1 MSTPNIKSLSNL
13 NLSQRCILDRWIFKP
28 TYGIFYFKLILT
40 LFLILITVP
49 TATAQ
54 LAKPDLSFETYGI
67 VSSSG
72 NTPFWLQSNRH
83 GMFSTEGTQFLA
95 RFQAHGA
102 EQFGGRDG
110 NRFTLR
116 YGADFISR
124 PGEQS
129 TASFNQGYLRL
140 DGWGLFLQAGRFHNT
155 SPIHD
160 EELGMGSLGVS
171 GNATPIPQ
179 IRAGLTDWTSLPF
192 TRDFIQIKG
201 HMAHG
206 WLGSERYVSDVLY
219 HEKVGH
225 ARFGGDFPLNLYGG
239 IAQYVLWGGT
249 EPNGTQRPNT
259 FTDFL
264 RVAIAISG
272 GEGAPGEDRVYV
284 IGNQLGA
291 WDFGFFLE
299 LDAFNMKVYRQ
310 FPLETK
316 DNLKFK
322 SPQDALTGITIEPA
336 SKLNL
341 PVRKLTYEF
350 LYTKYQDG
358 PRRPNTGGDLTR
370 DLFRGNENYYNH
382 GSYRTGWVYN
392 NFTIGNPLF
401 IPSSDPNIGVF
412 NNRIVGHHL
421 GVSFSL
427 PGDISLSTKGT
438 FSRNYGKRWDNRI
451 PEDTEK
457 APLFDPSI
465 DQWSLFTG
473 IEIPIA
479 FQQQNFNLTAEA
491 GYDKGKLAGD
501 QFGML
506 IGLRW
511 SL

>member
-1 MSTPNIKSLSNL
+1 MPRTIQPTVFTFLAVLFAMVLSP
-13 NLSQRCILDRWIFKP
+13 SKAQ
-28 TYGIFYFKLILT
+28 
-40 LFLILITVP
+40 
-49 TATAQ
+49 AQ
-54 LAKPDLSFETYGI
+54 LSKPDLSFETYGI

-72 NTPFWLQSNRH
+72 TTPFWLQSNRY
-83 GMFSTEGTQFLA
+83 GMFSTGGNQFLA

-102 EQFGGRDG
+102 EQFGGRNG

-116 YGADFISR
+116 YGADFIAR

-140 DGWGLFLQAGRFHNT
+140 DAWGLFLQAGRFHNT

-171 GNATPIPQ
+171 GNSTPIPQ
-179 IRAGLTDWTSLPF
+179 IRTGLADWTSLPL
-192 TRDFIQIKG
+192 TRDFVQIKG

-206 WLGSERYVSDVLY
+206 WLGSERYYSDVLY

-225 ARFGGDFPLNLYGG
+225 ARFGGNFPLNVYGG

-249 EPNGTQRPNT
+249 SPEGVQRPSS

-264 RVAIAISG
+264 RVAVAISG
-272 GEGAPGEDRVYV
+272 GEDAPGEDRVYI
-284 IGNQLGA
+284 IGNQLGT

-299 LDAFNMKVYRQ
+299 LDAFDLKVYRQ
-310 FPLETK
+310 FPIETK

-336 SKLNL
+336 SDLNL

-382 GSYRTGWVYN
+382 GSYRSGWVYN

-401 IPSSDPNIGVF
+401 VPSSDPNIGVF
-412 NNRIVGHHL
+412 NNRVVAHHL

-427 PGDISLSTKGT
+427 PNNISLTTKGT

-465 DQWSLFTG
+465 DQWSLSAEV
-473 IEIPIA
+473 EIPFT
-479 FQQQNFNLTAEA
+479 FQNQIFSMMVEA
-491 GYDKGKLAGD
+491 GFDNGE
-501 QFGML
+501 L
-506 IGLRW
+506 IGNQVGLLLGLSW
-511 SL
+511 KF